1 MVKFNADNI
10 VVHDTLKTSN
20 IHINDGYVKG
30 NLIPDGTTQSIGTPT
45 RPWKELYVSE
55 NTIKFINTSTLEEL
69 NSIGVDETGNIKFG
83 GNGLNLSS
91 ITADTTLNMK
101 NHSIT
106 MGTNVLSSTENG
118 MLNVKNGLQ
127 LDAQGSVFIDN
138 NKFKFNMGIIAP
150 SDLKIED
157 DEDGTPAT
165 FGIGSTTITS
175 TADGKTKFSAP
186 IQFSNGKTSD
196 DTSRVDDGEKF
207 GEFTSIQA
215 TNTSK
220 HNDYLIEIVGSY
232 NYGEGYDTANGK
244 GYKIYDFG
252 NYGVYPVK
260 EDNTIDLSKGKVIA
274 TGKNPN
280 NIKISMFYEDV
291 DTEELEEAGAL
302 LVLVPDNYKDA
313 NDLFNIRI
321 FDLQSPSLQA
331 KFLADFQYVNNEYLL
346 NQSLLQKGLVAHH
359 GYVNLS
365 SSELFSR
372 GSTSMLVDYIAY
384 YNVPSFD
391 INNAVEGKFKYFTPM
406 VDSVTESAVNRRLTK
421 KIYVVNENDL
431 TVTLENNNEN
441 DNDNG
446 LYPRISYAT
455 WKNSVEP
462 LIKRQIYNDKIGW
475 GSKAD
480 VIASSTTMNE
490 IVKNTIIAK
499 YGYGNGGNGWL
510 RELLKLTFKYV
521 KYGNALSSINIDSI
535 LNTITNDTI
544 KENIEF
550 VVKDVVTK
558 DNTILKNATAIIFK
572 ETFISSII

>member
-1 MVKFNADNI
+1 MGKFNADNI
-10 VVHDTLKTSN
+10 VVSDTIKTTN
-20 IHINDGYVKG
+20 LHIDNGYVKG
-30 NLIPDGTTQSIGTPT
+30 NLIPDGNTQSIGTPS

-55 NTIKFINTSTLEEL
+55 NTIKFINSSTYEEM

-91 ITADTTLNMK
+91 ITADTTLDMK
-101 NHSIT
+101 DHSIT
-106 MGTNVLSSTENG
+106 LGSNIISSTDNG
-118 MLNVKNGLQ
+118 MLNITNGLQ
-127 LDAQGSVFIDN
+127 LDQLGNMFISN
-138 NKFKFNMGIIAP
+138 NKFKFNMGIVAP

-175 TADGKTKFSAP
+175 TSDGKTKFSAP

-215 TNTSK
+215 INTSQY
-220 HNDYLIEIVGSY
+220 NDYLIEIVGSY

-252 NYGVYPVK
+252 NYGIYPIK
-260 EDNTIDLSKGKVIA
+260 EDNTIDLSKGKIIA

-280 NIKISMFYEDV
+280 NIKVTMFYENDV
-291 DTEELEEAGAL
+291 DSELVEAGSL
-302 LVLVPDNYKDA
+302 LVLVPDNFKNA

-321 FDLQSPSLQA
+321 FDLQSPALQS
-331 KFLADFQYVNNEYLL
+331 KFLTDFHYLNNEYLL
-346 NQSLLQKGLVAHH
+346 NQSQLQKGLVSHH

-372 GSTSMLVDYIAY
+372 GSTSMLVEYIAY
-384 YNVPSFD
+384 YNIPDFNMD
-391 INNAVEGKFKYFTPM
+391 NAVRGKYKYFKPM
-406 VDSVTESAVNRRLTK
+406 IDSVSESAINRRLSK
-421 KIYVVNENDL
+421 KVYVVNNNDFTVSLEENNVNEND
-431 TVTLENNNEN
+431 
-441 DNDNG
+441 NG
-446 LYPRISYAT
+446 MYPRITYSN

-462 LIKRQIYNDKIGW
+462 QIKKHIYSDQIGW

-480 VIASSTTMNE
+480 VIASSSTMNE
-490 IVKNTIIAK
+490 TVKNTIIAK
-499 YGYGNGGNGWL
+499 YGYNNGGNGWL
-510 RELLKLTFKYV
+510 RELLKITYKYV
-521 KYGNALSSINIDSI
+521 KYGDTLSPINVDTI
-535 LNTITNDTI
+535 LNNSTNDVM

-550 VVKDVVTK
+550 IVNNVVMK
-558 DNTILKNATAIIFK
+558 DNTIQNATAIIFMQSY
-572 ETFISSII
+572 ISSIL